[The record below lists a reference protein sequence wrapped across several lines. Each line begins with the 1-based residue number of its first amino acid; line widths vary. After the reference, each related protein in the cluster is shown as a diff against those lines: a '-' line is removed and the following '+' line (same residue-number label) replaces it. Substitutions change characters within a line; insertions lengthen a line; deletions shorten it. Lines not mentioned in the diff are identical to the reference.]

1 MSTQTAA
8 EAVIDDLAESSF
20 PVFEILAGYGTT
32 IAGILYLIIGA
43 ILVIFLLQRLV
54 RKVLYPRIQGVR
66 QRRILKIFLG
76 TLYILI
82 LVIMG
87 LLMLEKV
94 GIPVE
99 GIAHVSLITVLVGG
113 VVVFFLSPFLPQ
125 LPFKAGHL
133 VDIGGVFGHI
143 NAITTLTTNVRK
155 FDGTTVFIPNA
166 IVLTSKIFN
175 YSDTETR
182 RIEIFLSVNNDSN
195 LEETRST
202 FVNIMSDDERV
213 VLAPKPP
220 ITHVTN
226 VTASGVDMVAWCWV
240 NNDDWFATRTD
251 IWLKLV
257 EAFETDD
264 RICMSLPQQEVF
276 MYQRDDA

>member
-1 MSTQTAA
+1 MAT
-8 EAVIDDLAESSF
+8 EASVEAKVDELAESSF
-20 PVFEILAGYGTT
+20 PVLEILADYGTT
-32 IAGILYLIIGA
+32 IAGILYLLIGA
-43 ILVIFLLQRLV
+43 IIIIILLQRLV
-54 RKVLYPRIQGVR
+54 HKFFLPRIQSIR
-66 QRRILKIFLG
+66 QRRIITIFFG
-76 TLYILI
+76 TLYVLI

-87 LLMLEKV
+87 LLMLEKIGV
-94 GIPVE
+94 PVQ
-99 GIAHVSLITVLVGG
+99 GIAHVALIAVLIGG

-125 LPFKAGHL
+125 LPFKTGHL

-143 NAITTLTTNVRK
+143 SSITTFTTNVRK

-166 IVLTSKIFN
+166 IVLASKIFN

-202 FVNIMSDDERV
+202 FVKIMSDDERV
-213 VLAPKPP
+213 LMDPKPP
-220 ITHVTN
+220 VTHVIN

-240 NNDDWFATRTD
+240 KNNDWFATRTD

-257 EAFETDD
+257 EAFETDE

-276 MYQRDDA
+276 MYQK

>member
-1 MSTQTAA
+1 MAA
-8 EAVIDDLAESSF
+8 PAAVEEKIDEISESSF
-20 PVFEILAGYGTT
+20 PVLDILADYGTT

-43 ILVIFLLQRLV
+43 IAVIYLLQRLV
-54 RKVLYPRIQGVR
+54 RKFLYPLIRSTQ
-66 QRRILKIFLG
+66 QRRIVTIFFG
-76 TLYILI
+76 TLYVLI

-87 LLMLEKV
+87 LLMLEKIGV
-94 GIPVE
+94 PVQ
-99 GIAHVSLITVLVGG
+99 GIAHVALIAVLIGG

-125 LPFKAGHL
+125 LPFKTGHL

-143 NAITTLTTNVRK
+143 NAITTFTTNVRK

-166 IVLTSKIFN
+166 IVLASKIFN

-195 LEETRST
+195 LEETRTT
-202 FVNIMSDDERV
+202 FVTIMSDDERV
-213 VLAPKPP
+213 LVDTKPP

-240 NNDDWFATRTD
+240 KNDDWFATRTS

-276 MYQRDDA
+276 MYQK